1 MRSVTNLGPLS
12 LWQCLTHKLR
22 STYRYQAHCV
32 VLHTVLFLSFPNA
45 SCAYI
50 YDIYIYCI
58 HLESQIWYDYKLWTN
73 KRKEKNQRSTTS
85 GHSRPKPSWGVEDGD
100 EGRNSSLFFHVC
112 HEMNPAPIQ
121 LLDLGQVLTKWSPVI
136 SSLAITV
143 ASVLGLFERFLKNPT
158 KLPRRLISR
167 LFIKALNSSW

>member
-58 HLESQIWYDYKLWTN
+58 HLESQIRYDYKLWTN

-100 EGRNSSLFFHVC
+100 EDRNSSVFF
-112 HEMNPAPIQ
+112 MFAM
-121 LLDLGQVLTKWSPVI
+121 KW
-136 SSLAITV
+136 T
-143 ASVLGLFERFLKNPT
+143 
-158 KLPRRLISR
+158 R
-167 LFIKALNSSW
+167 LFSSRSFTGSRGLQCSFAGNGLMQGVPQVIRPRHPWELPAAQY